1 MTPEQIAQKLS
12 NKHKGQIFSYV
23 SRRIC
28 KVRKDVEDCVVKET
42 KAQARIANYAN
53 CGAVKEGI
61 LSGERLPPDAPKG
74 TKECF
79 YIGHI
84 KFFKMMSGKTCLAAP
99 ITGNAPHI
107 QFFVN
112 GKPSPEPEFLL
123 ASEKVKPE
131 SKEELAKNFLV
142 PYKLINCA
150 DIIEVI

>member
-1 MTPEQIAQKLS
+1 MTPEQIAEKLS
-12 NKHKGQIFSYV
+12 SKQKGQIFSYI

-28 KVRKDVEDCVVKET
+28 KVRKDVDACVVKET

-99 ITGNAPHI
+99 LTGNEPQI
-107 QFFVN
+107 QFFIN
-112 GKPSPEPEFLL
+112 GKPSLEPEFLL

-131 SKEELAKNFLV
+131 SKEELKNVWQV
-142 PYKLINCA
+142 PYKLINVD
-150 DIIEVI
+150 DIVEVI

>member
-12 NKHKGQIFSYV
+12 NKQKGQIFSYV

-28 KVRKDVEDCVVKET
+28 KVRKDIDACVVKET
-42 KAQARIANYAN
+42 KAQARIASYAN

-99 ITGNAPHI
+99 ITGNRAEI

-131 SKEELAKNFLV
+131 SKEELKNV
-142 PYKLINCA
+142 WQAPYKLINCA
-150 DIIEVI
+150 DIVEVI